1 MLTFENNRISG
12 FGSFDHKDTL
22 KFYRC
27 KWDNDSKN
35 WVVPPETDLK
45 IITKLIKKINE
56 ESTRKTNEK
65 WATACA
71 DCDVK
76 FAKKGTE
83 EYDRV
88 LTRFKELV

>member
-27 KWDNDSKN
+27 KWDNDAKN

-56 ESTRKTNEK
+56 VCKEAGEVSKDYINEAEFELTL
-65 WATACA
+65 ATKNRAA
-71 DCDVK
+71 SLDVRRAA
-76 FAKKGTE
+76 AKH
-83 EYDRV
+83 
-88 LTRFKELV
+88 